1 MQKDPIAVTL
11 CENLRTASYIP
22 FYLAHNAGYWRNA
35 GLDVKL
41 WTAPDPS
48 ETAEALL
55 DGSVSVSWG
64 GPMRVMM
71 HHDKD
76 RNCPLVCFAQVVARD
91 PFVLVGREP
100 NLNFQFHDLVGPRI
114 AITSEVPTPWML
126 LQEDLYRCGIEPS
139 TLNRTADRCMGDN
152 TNALRTGSVDVV
164 QAFEPFADDLVA
176 PGHGYVWY
184 RAAVRGDVAFTS
196 FYTTSDFIEKNRE
209 ACIRLV
215 RGINMALTGVQNLPT
230 IDVASAVA
238 PFFPDRLEASLVRI
252 IENYRA
258 SHIWA
263 SSPSLPAHS
272 FVRLKGAL
280 LSGGF
285 INYDVPYEHV
295 IDQALSSREPK

>member
-1 MQKDPIAVTL
+1 MHEDRIAVTL

-22 FYLAHNAGYWRNA
+22 FYLAHNAGYWRKA

-41 WTAPDPS
+41 WTAPDPKQS
-48 ETAEALL
+48 AEALL
-55 DGSVSVSWG
+55 DGRVSVSWG

-91 PFVLVGREP
+91 PFVLIGREP
-100 NLNFQFHDLVGPRI
+100 NLNFQFHDLVGPRV

-139 TLNRTADRCMGDN
+139 TLNRTTDRSMGDN
-152 TNALRTGSVDVV
+152 AHALRTGNVDVV
-164 QAFEPFADDLVA
+164 QVFEPYADDLVA
-176 PGHGYVWY
+176 PGHGYVWH
-184 RAAVRGDVAFTS
+184 RTAARGDVAFTS
-196 FYTTSDFIEKNRE
+196 FYTTRHFTEESRE

-215 RGINMALTGVQNLPT
+215 RGINMALTGVHNLPAK
-230 IDVASAVA
+230 DVASAVA
-238 PFFPDRLEASLVRI
+238 AFFPDRPEASLVRI

-263 SSPSLPAHS
+263 GRPELPAHS